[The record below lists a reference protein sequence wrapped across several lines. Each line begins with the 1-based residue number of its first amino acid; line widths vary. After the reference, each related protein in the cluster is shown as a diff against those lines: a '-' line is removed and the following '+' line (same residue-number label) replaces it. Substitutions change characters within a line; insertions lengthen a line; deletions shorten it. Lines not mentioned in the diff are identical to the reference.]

1 MSGVAGWSAGRWE
14 THLRTE
20 LVLAA
25 LDMAVQQRQPHAVIH
40 HSDQG
45 GQYTALAFGTRC
57 KQAGVRPSMGS
68 VGDCYDNA
76 LCESFFATVECEL
89 LDRSSF
95 RTPAEARRAVFA
107 FIEGWYNT
115 HRRHSAL
122 AYESP
127 VTFEQCHTPSA
138 GPAAG
143 PDGGDIPPAE
153 PDGRRSWSLS

>member
-1 MSGVAGWSAGRWE
+1 ME
-14 THLRTE
+14 THLRTA

-25 LDMAVQQRQPHAVIH
+25 LEMAVRQRQPRAVIH

-45 GQYTALAFGTRC
+45 TQYTALAFGQRGRA
-57 KQAGVRPSMGS
+57 AGVWPSRGS

-76 LCESFFATVECEL
+76 LCERVFATLEGEL

-95 RTPAEARRAVFA
+95 RTPAEARAAVFD

-115 HRRHSAL
+115 QRRHSAL

-127 VTFEQCHTPSA
+127 LVFEQWHA
-138 GPAAG
+138 PARDVEATG
-143 PDGGDIPPAE
+143 EADVQ
-153 PDGRRSWSLS
+153 